1 MTKPSTKKASFA
13 GQPHSSHSKVAILIR
28 SMGRPCIAEALAA
41 VAEQTYIDTQVFVL
55 NASGS
60 EHHSLGNTAPNVQ
73 LIEPGRSL
81 SRSQAANLLL
91 ESALQSDA
99 QFGLFLDE
107 DDLIKPDHLRNL
119 VACFAEQELNAGCVV
134 AYSNTEMVL
143 AEDEGAAGRLV
154 LSEDWSAD
162 LLHLANFI
170 PIHSALFNLEVVRQ
184 HQLAFDENLSLLEDW
199 DFWLQL
205 ASCGPFRKVD
215 EVTAVYR
222 VYLGQSE
229 LSAERDH
236 EQFNQIRKYIF
247 KKHLLVGQSETLIRV
262 LGLAAD
268 LRAGLRHELQILAN
282 DHEGLQASVAR
293 LNDALKLSEAEMEQS
308 KAELAQ
314 SKAELMQSKAETEQ
328 SKVELVQSKAE
339 TEQSK
344 VELAQSRA
352 ELAQLQ
358 AQLDSYQSYVKAWEN
373 SKSYRI
379 TAPLRR
385 LSSFVKNKVN
395 WISEVARK
403 KRQRAVRMGNKPNQ
417 VDVIIPVY
425 RGLDETRACIESV
438 LHSRKHCRVKIG
450 LLVINDASPEP
461 ELTRWLRDHARDNE
475 YRLIENE
482 ENLGFVLTVNKGMRE
497 SKGDV
502 VLLNSDTE
510 VANDWLDRLTAAAY
524 GAGRPVSSVTPFSN
538 NATICSFPKFCED
551 NELPQ
556 NYSLEQLDKHFA
568 ATNPG
573 AIIEVPTA
581 VGFCMYITRASL
593 DDIGLFDEEKFGKG
607 YGEENEFCL
616 RASDVGW
623 VHLHCLDTFVWHK
636 GSVSFGTDVQRERV
650 QEAIKVIDR
659 LYPSYQSDIQQF
671 VALDP
676 ARTARLLVEYKLAIS
691 GSKRKGLLIT
701 HDRAGGV
708 QRSVDETVASF
719 PDIAWFILRPSQAG
733 TVTLELAGYSG
744 TNSLRFNDDN
754 DFENLVSFLSLLELS
769 FVHWH
774 HALGLPARLRS
785 LHKRLE
791 IPAFATLHDFYSVCP
806 QISVTDKQGRYC
818 GEPDL
823 QGCES
828 CLASRPVLGAAS
840 VAQWR
845 TDMHDWLA
853 GCAVLAAPSQDCA
866 MRIRNYF
873 PDLEI
878 SVVSHLEEVDC
889 KLAPVRTLATNGPLK
904 VAILGGLSKIKGADQ
919 VDEVVALA
927 QQAGAE
933 ISFRLFGHAYRAL
946 HPALEVTGPYE
957 ESQLEGMLEEW
968 QPDIVWFPAVCPE
981 TYSYTLSTCLR
992 NGLPVVTTNLGAFPE
1007 RLAGVAQAWVL
1018 AWDTSPQEW
1027 LRWFLDYR
1035 IGVPPQGSAQ
1045 ALPVVESERGLEF
1058 YADLYH
1064 SAPLTETNADLTLQ
1078 ALRAFD
1084 ETLLAAPSPSWRT
1097 RLVNYLYRLKG
1108 HVLLRGIVRR
1118 VPTNVQTAIKN
1129 WIMGYRP

>member
-1 MTKPSTKKASFA
+1 MTKSLTKDTSVAD
-13 GQPHSSHSKVAILIR
+13 QPHSSHPKVAILIR
-28 SMGRPCIAEALAA
+28 SMNRPCIAEALEA
-41 VAEQTYIDTQVFVL
+41 VAQQTYIATQVFVL

-91 ESALQSDA
+91 ESALKSDA

-119 VACFAEQELNAGCVV
+119 VACFAEQELNSDCVV

-143 AEDEGAAGRLV
+143 AEDEGSVERLV

-162 LLHLANFI
+162 LLYLANFI
-170 PIHSALFNLEVVRQ
+170 PIHSALFSLEAVRR
-184 HQLAFDENLSLLEDW
+184 HQLAFDESLSLLEDW

-205 ASCGPFRKVD
+205 ASCGTFRKVD
-215 EVTAVYR
+215 KVTAVYR
-222 VYLGQSE
+222 VYLGQSG

-236 EQFNQIRKYIF
+236 DQFNQIRKHIF
-247 KKHLLVGQSETLIRV
+247 EKHLLGEQSEALIRV

-282 DHEGLQASVAR
+282 EHEGLQARVVQ
-293 LNDALKLSEAEMEQS
+293 LNDSLKLSKAELTQS
-308 KAELAQ
+308 KAEL
-314 SKAELMQSKAETEQ
+314 T
-328 SKVELVQSKAE
+328 
-339 TEQSK
+339 
-344 VELAQSRA
+344 
-352 ELAQLQ
+352 QLQ
-358 AQLDSYQSYVKAWEN
+358 AQLDSYKGYVEAWEN

-379 TAPLRR
+379 TAPLRWV
-385 LSSFVKNKVN
+385 SSFVKNRVD
-395 WISEVARK
+395 WISEVVQK
-403 KRQRAVRMGNKPNQ
+403 KRQRSMVVGNKPNQ

-438 LHSRKHCRVKIG
+438 LRSRKHCRVKIG

-461 ELTRWLRDHARDNE
+461 ELTVWLRDHARDND

-497 SKGDV
+497 SQGDV

-510 VANDWLDRLTAAAY
+510 VENDWLDRLTAAAY

-551 NELPQ
+551 NELPHG
-556 NYSLEQLDKHFA
+556 YSLEQLDKLFA

-573 AIIEVPTA
+573 ATIEVPTA

-593 DDIGLFDEEKFGKG
+593 DDVGLFDEEKFGKG

-616 RASDVGW
+616 RASDAGW

-691 GSKRKGLLIT
+691 GAKRKGLLIT

-744 TNSLRFNDDN
+744 KNTLAFSDENG
-754 DFENLVSFLSLLELS
+754 FEKLISFLTLLELS

-774 HALGLPARLRS
+774 HALGLPAYLRS
-785 LHKRLE
+785 LHKQLGV
-791 IPAFATLHDFYSVCP
+791 PAYVTLHDFYSVCP
-806 QISVTDKQGRYC
+806 QISVTDKQGLYC

-823 QGCES
+823 EGCES
-828 CLASRPVLGAAS
+828 CLASRPVLGAS
-840 VAQWR
+840 TVAQWR
-845 TDMHDWLA
+845 TGMHDWLR
-853 GCAVLAAPSQDCA
+853 GCDVLAAPSQDCA
-866 MRIRNYF
+866 TRIRNYF

-878 SVVSHLEEVDC
+878 SVVSHLEEVEL
-889 KLAPVRTLATNGPLK
+889 KLASARTPDTSRPLR

-927 QQAGAE
+927 QQAEAE

-946 HPALEVTGPYE
+946 HPALDVTGPYE

-1018 AWDTSPQEW
+1018 AWDTTPHEW
-1027 LRWFLDYR
+1027 LRWFSDYR
-1035 IGVPPQGSAQ
+1035 SDAQVYGSTE
-1045 ALPVVESERGLEF
+1045 ALPSVESERGMEF
-1058 YADLYH
+1058 YADLYQRV
-1064 SAPLTETNADLTLQ
+1064 PLTQTDADLTLQ

-1084 ETLLAAPSPSWRT
+1084 KTLFGAPSPSWRL

-1108 HVLLRGIVRR
+1108 HVLLRSIVRR
-1118 VPTNVQTAIKN
+1118 VPTNVQIALKN